1 MGQNMFQIG
10 TKNTLKQLKKHNITK
25 NLPNNLPSGFFV
37 TENVS
42 IILTLSSLP
51 GTREKT
57 LEIFLVGLFEKNLRE
72 GRLS

>member
-1 MGQNMFQIG
+1 MSQNKDQIR
-10 TKNTLKQLKKHNITK
+10 TKITLKQLKKHNINE
-25 NLPNNLPSGFFV
+25 NLPNNLPSGFFL

-57 LEIFLVGLFEKNLRE
+57 LEIFLVGVFETNLRG